1 MNEEKWRSTLASS
14 LDWEQAHAS
23 IDTAVKGLPSE
34 LRGKRPDNF
43 PHSVWELVEHIRLAQ
58 RDLLDFMTVP
68 TYRELEW
75 PKDYWSE
82 DVAPPSEEAWKES
95 LAAIRR
101 DRGALAEIA
110 TGLDRDLTERI
121 PRGTGQTYLRTL
133 LVAQDHSS
141 YHVGQIVAVRRLLGA
156 WQS

>member
-1 MNEEKWRSTLASS
+1 MNEEKWRATIGSS

-23 IDTAVKGLPSE
+23 IDSAVKGLSAE

-68 TYRELEW
+68 TYQELEW
-75 PKDYWSE
+75 PADYWSKE
-82 DVAPPSEEAWKES
+82 VAPPSEDAWKES
-95 LAAIRR
+95 LTAIRR
-101 DRGALAEIA
+101 DRNALSELA
-110 TGLDRDLTERI
+110 TGLDRDLTEKI

-133 LVAQDHSS
+133 LVAIDHTS

-156 WQS
+156 WKS